1 MGLDIL
7 ENEGISEKGCIE
19 IENWGFS
26 GFKKIQF
33 TVYTYVVA
41 NILQNGAKFR
51 YAKAGLKNYRKP

>member
-26 GFKKIQF
+26 VYFGFKKIQV
-33 TVYTYVVA
+33 TVYT
-41 NILQNGAKFR
+41 LH
-51 YAKAGLKNYRKP
+51 LCCS